1 MTVYD
6 YAAEPDQAKQLQPA
20 WQEGYECACNDM
32 NDFLLCRMD
41 DAAKLAR
48 RTRATRAR
56 RYFEGWHD
64 AMLELWLQVAEL
76 DGGKGESCEQG

>member
-6 YAAEPDQAKQLQPA
+6 YATEPDQAKQLQQA
-20 WQEGYECACNDM
+20 WQEGYESACSDM
-32 NDFLLCRMD
+32 TDFLQERMD
-41 DAAKLAR
+41 DAAKLTR

-64 AMLELWLQVAEL
+64 AMLELWLQVAEM
-76 DGGKGESCEQG
+76 DGDKGESCEQG

>member
-6 YAAEPDQAKQLQPA
+6 YAAEPDQAKQLQQA
-20 WQEGYECACNDM
+20 WQEGYECACSDM
-32 NDFLLCRMD
+32 NDFLRERMD
-41 DAAKLAR
+41 DAAKLTR

-76 DGGKGESCEQG
+76 EERKGESCEQG

>member
-6 YAAEPDQAKQLQPA
+6 YATEPDQAKQLQQA
-20 WQEGYECACNDM
+20 WEEGYESACDDM
-32 NDFLLCRMD
+32 SGFLQERMD
-41 DAAKLAR
+41 DAAKLTR

-64 AMLELWLQVAEL
+64 AMLELWLQVAEM
-76 DGGKGESCEQG
+76 DGDKGESCEQG